1 MTPKAKRRLERFKL
15 RMSNPMYYLRQ
26 SNHSGGAGGEC
37 PFCGCEAGDHDE
49 DCELD
54 N

>member
-15 RMSNPMYYLRQ
+15 RMSNPMFYLRQ
-26 SNHSGGAGGEC
+26 SNRSFAGEC
-37 PFCGCEAGDHDE
+37 PFCGGENNDHED

-54 N
+54 E